1 MNQEFIKLVI
11 PHPGVK
17 NQKFFQ
23 HYYLINLTEL
33 VALNLNFYL
42 WYYVAVFPEAWL
54 QESVASKEKPL
65 QLTRG

>member
-11 PHPGVK
+11 PRPGVK

-23 HYYLINLTEL
+23 YYYLINLIEL

-42 WYYVAVFPEAWL
+42 
-54 QESVASKEKPL
+54 
-65 QLTRG
+65 